1 MSRRP
6 ATDQEIRKWVH
17 RHFGFWPEAAWI
29 AHCKRLC
36 SLPVEDV
43 RLYQQ
48 SQFEPLPPGKTIR
61 SDQSPPPFRNA
72 STGNMSIEI

>member
-29 AHCKRLC
+29 AHCKRLS

-48 SQFEPLPPGKTIR
+48 SQFVPCPLEKQSAVIKALRHFGMLPPET
-61 SDQSPPPFRNA
+61 
-72 STGNMSIEI
+72 